1 MDDSRLYQILG
12 LRRGASQ
19 EEIKSAYRRLVKQL
33 HPDLSHTPATS
44 EQFKRVVRAYKVLS
58 VRQVDGSCIQFPGGG
73 RKRPSTRA
81 HAKKEINTD
90 ALGRMVTEAKVPELR
105 AFAVKQLGNSGKRS
119 SYQFIRKALFDPAP
133 LVVRSAVDAVG
144 KLGVRQCAGELS
156 AVFSRS
162 DQEIRLAVL
171 DAVGRIGGGGF
182 STIINLAMQDGNRAV
197 RNRAVTLF
205 VAGKGA

>member
-73 RKRPSTRA
+73 VNGPRRA
-81 HAKKEINTD
+81 PMQK
-90 ALGRMVTEAKVPELR
+90 
-105 AFAVKQLGNSGKRS
+105 KRS
-119 SYQFIRKALFDPAP
+119 IPMPSAEWSRRQKCPSSVP
-133 LVVRSAVDAVG
+133 LP
-144 KLGVRQCAGELS
+144 
-156 AVFSRS
+156 
-162 DQEIRLAVL
+162 
-171 DAVGRIGGGGF
+171 
-182 STIINLAMQDGNRAV
+182 
-197 RNRAVTLF
+197 
-205 VAGKGA
+205 